1 VTPATPVVG
10 GAITYSVT
18 VRNLGGPAARALLA
32 VQLPTQVAYTGSESD
47 RGPGCSGTT
56 ALSCDLDFLA
66 GDLVATVRI
75 SGVVREPGTLA
86 FAAVS
91 SAQPADPQP
100 ANDTARVSTVVGPR
114 AAVGS
119 PAIVRPTVRAV
130 GTPTRPTRA
139 HGVATLSIRFSV
151 GGSARLEGRLT
162 TTTSSRPL
170 TLLAGS
176 TLAGVR
182 STKARSTAAA
192 RVPGAGAYLFKA
204 RVGANKLIPGRTY
217 LARLTVIDADGR
229 RRTLTIRVKA

>member
-1 VTPATPVVG
+1 M
-10 GAITYSVT
+10 SV
-18 VRNLGGPAARALLA
+18 
-32 VQLPTQVAYTGSESD
+32 
-47 RGPGCSGTT
+47 
-56 ALSCDLDFLA
+56 
-66 GDLVATVRI
+66 
-75 SGVVREPGTLA
+75 
-86 FAAVS
+86 
-91 SAQPADPQP
+91 
-100 ANDTARVSTVVGPR
+100 
-114 AAVGS
+114 
-119 PAIVRPTVRAV
+119 
-130 GTPTRPTRA
+130 
-139 HGVATLSIRFSV
+139 RFSV

-162 TTTSSRPL
+162 TTTSTRRI